1 LKVPAAVRPVQIR
14 FEAFNA
20 TNRVTFGG
28 PNTTPTNAAFG
39 TISSQ
44 ANTPRRIET
53 GLKLVW

>member
-1 LKVPAAVRPVQIR
+1 V
-14 FEAFNA
+14 
-20 TNRVTFGG
+20 TNRVTFGA

-39 TISSQ
+39 QIGTQ